1 MVRALLLVSWVSAAR
16 AESYVAWSSLEA
28 NGAGPGGRVSMAAT
42 GKSIAETAALGDQ
55 MWIFG
60 GISSAVPPVYSSML
74 WKFDARSATWTQV
87 DKPASPPAL
96 EGSAMCAV
104 RQALKPHA
112 T

>member
-1 MVRALLLVSWVSAAR
+1 
-16 AESYVAWSSLEA
+16 
-28 NGAGPGGRVSMAAT
+28 MAAT